1 MLRCKYLH
9 FSTNQQ
15 LLSLADNNLVNPP
28 SVSTKL
34 NNSKTVIMRRVYSGD
49 GDEKELFL
57 YDYGNNAQTELIIVP
72 CNIKADDKF
81 CVTSVKTNGK

>member
-1 MLRCKYLH
+1 
-9 FSTNQQ
+9 
-15 LLSLADNNLVNPP
+15 
-28 SVSTKL
+28 
-34 NNSKTVIMRRVYSGD
+34 MRRVYSGD